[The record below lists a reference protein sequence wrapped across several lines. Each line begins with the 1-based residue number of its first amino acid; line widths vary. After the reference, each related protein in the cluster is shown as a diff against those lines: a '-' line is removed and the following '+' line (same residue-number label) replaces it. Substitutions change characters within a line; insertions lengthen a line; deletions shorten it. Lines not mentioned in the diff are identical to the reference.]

1 MTRLLPR
8 TLWLVLFAG
17 ALAGCSHEEA
27 HPQHAQKGR
36 VSAPHSLEM
45 EQQCKAKAAHRY
57 NTDAQNITV
66 NGFEAYQGSYEMR
79 GYTAREEGFTC
90 SFDANGQFLHLSMR

>member
-1 MTRLLPR
+1 MTRQLPR

-17 ALAGCSHEEA
+17 ALAGCSNEDA

-45 EQQCKAKAAHRY
+45 EQLCKAKAAHRY
-57 NTDAQNITV
+57 NTAAQKITV
-66 NGFEAYQGSYEMR
+66 NGFEAFQGSYEMR
-79 GYTAREEGFTC
+79 GYTA
-90 SFDANGQFLHLSMR
+90 